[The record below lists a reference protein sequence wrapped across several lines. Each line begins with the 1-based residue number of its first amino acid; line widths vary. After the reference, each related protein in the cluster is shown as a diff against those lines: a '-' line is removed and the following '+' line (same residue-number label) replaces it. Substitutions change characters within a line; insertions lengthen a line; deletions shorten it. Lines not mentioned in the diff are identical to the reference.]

1 MTHFD
6 DTWLDALRA
15 VDTPSIANAIEV
27 VLGKRQGSGFTRR
40 TVLAADPDLPPLVG
54 YARTARLRAAE
65 PTTED
70 PAAVAERRM
79 AYYEYM
85 ANSPSPSIVVIEDLD
100 YPDCVGA
107 YWGEINTTVHKGFG
121 LQGTLTNGVMRDLG
135 DLAPG
140 YQVIAGSVGPSHA
153 FVRVEAIDV
162 PVRVFDLDVQPGDL
176 IHADRHGAVVIPEAA
191 QAGLPE
197 AIRTMQERERIVLDA
212 ARAPGFDFA
221 QFQAAWARF
230 EAAREK

>member
-1 MTHFD
+1 MSQRE
-6 DTWLDALRA
+6 DTYFDALRA

-40 TVLAADPDLPPLVG
+40 TVLAANPDLPPMVG
-54 YARTARLRAAE
+54 YARTAKLKAAE
-65 PTTED
+65 PSTED
-70 PAAVAERRM
+70 PTKLAERRM
-79 AYYEYM
+79 AYYQYM
-85 ANSPSPSIVVIEDLD
+85 AEAPKPSVVVVEDLD

-135 DLAPG
+135 DLAPD
-140 YQVIAGSVGPSHA
+140 YPVIAGSVGPSHA

-162 PVRVFDLDVQPGDL
+162 PVNIFGLEVRPGEM

-191 QAGLPE
+191 QDDLPD
-197 AIRTMQERERIVLDA
+197 AILTMQNRERIVLDA
-212 ARAPGFDFA
+212 ARTPGFDFA
-221 QFQAAWARF
+221 QFQTAWARF

>member
-1 MTHFD
+1 MTQFD
-6 DTWLDALRA
+6 DAYFDALRA

-40 TVLAADPDLPPLVG
+40 TVLAANPEHPPMVG
-54 YARTARLRAAE
+54 YARTAKLQAAE
-65 PTTED
+65 PSTEE
-70 PAAVAERRM
+70 PARIAERRM
-79 AYYEYM
+79 AYYQYM
-85 ANSPSPSIVVIEDLD
+85 AEAPRPSVVVVEDMD

-135 DLAPG
+135 DLAPD
-140 YQVIAGSVGPSHA
+140 YPVIAGSIGPSHA

-162 PVRVFDLDVQPGDL
+162 SVEVFGLQVSPGDL

-191 QAGLPE
+191 QAGLPA

-212 ARAPGFDFA
+212 ARSPDFDFTA
-221 QFQAAWARF
+221 FQAAWARF
-230 EAAREK
+230 EAAREN